1 MSGFDRRSFL
11 KASVA
16 TAAASALAGCA
27 ANAGS
32 SALAPKSS
40 GRSVMGLV
48 VPKMAEV
55 RVGLIASVSEVLGLF
70 TISTT

>member
-16 TAAASALAGCA
+16 TAAASRWLLRRQCRFICAGTQGQC
-27 ANAGS
+27 
-32 SALAPKSS
+32 
-40 GRSVMGLV
+40 RSVMGLV

-55 RVGLIASVSEVLGLF
+55 RVGLIASVSEVWGSF

>member
-32 SALAPKSS
+32 SALAPKAS
-40 GRSVMGLV
+40 GRSVMGWWFRKWL
-48 VPKMAEV
+48 KC
-55 RVGLIASVSEVLGLF
+55 GWG
-70 TISTT
+70 